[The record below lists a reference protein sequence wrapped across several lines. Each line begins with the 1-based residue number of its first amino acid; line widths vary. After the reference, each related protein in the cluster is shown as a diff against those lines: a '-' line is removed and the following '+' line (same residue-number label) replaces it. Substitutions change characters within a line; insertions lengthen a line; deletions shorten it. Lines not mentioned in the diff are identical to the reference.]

1 MERLISLCG
10 LFVMV
15 GLAWSLSSNRRLFN
29 PRLLVFGIL
38 LQFALGMLIL
48 WTPPGEL
55 LFNAANNF
63 FNRIL
68 AFVDEGSKMLFGV
81 NSEVQPQQRSW
92 QLLSSFAFGVLPTI
106 VFFSSLM
113 SVLYYLRLVQPVVN
127 ALAWLMQ
134 RTLKVSGAESL
145 SAASNIFLGQTEAP
159 LVIRPYLA
167 SMTPSEI
174 YAVMVG
180 GFANVAG
187 SVMAAFVGMGI
198 DGGHILTASVMSA
211 PASLLIAKIM
221 EPEIGQPLTTGNVSV
236 STPQTGANV
245 LEAAA
250 DGASEGM
257 KLALNVAAM
266 LIAFLALADYL
277 LGNLGLLLGYSD
289 SQGQPIWSLAGGLSY
304 VFAPLAW
311 VMGIESKDCL
321 HAGELL
327 GIKTAANEFI
337 AYAQLGQWIKPDSGV
352 ELSERSVRILTYA
365 LCGFSNFSSIGIQ
378 IGGIGGMVPERRAEI
393 ARFGLRAMIG
403 GSLATFMTAC
413 VAGVLL

>member
-1 MERLISLCG
+1 M
-10 LFVMV
+10 
-15 GLAWSLSSNRRLFN
+15 
-29 PRLLVFGIL
+29 
-38 LQFALGMLIL
+38 
-48 WTPPGEL
+48 T
-55 LFNAANNF
+55 
-63 FNRIL
+63 
-68 AFVDEGSKMLFGV
+68 
-81 NSEVQPQQRSW
+81 
-92 QLLSSFAFGVLPTI
+92 
-106 VFFSSLM
+106 
-113 SVLYYLRLVQPVVN
+113 VLYYLRLVQPIVN
-127 ALAWLMQ
+127 GLAWLMQ
-134 RTLKVSGAESL
+134 RTLRVSGAESL

-159 LVIRPYLA
+159 LVIRPYLS
-167 SMTPSEI
+167 SMTSSEI

-187 SVMAAFVGMGI
+187 SVMAAFVEMGI

-221 EPEIGQPLTTGNVSV
+221 EPEIGRPVTTGTVSV
-236 STPQTGANV
+236 STPQTATNV

-257 KLALNVAAM
+257 KLAINVAAM
-266 LIAFLALADYL
+266 LIAFLAFLALADYL
-277 LGNLGLLLGYSD
+277 IGNLGLLLGFSN

-304 VFAPLAW
+304 LFAPLAW

-337 AYAQLGQWIKPDSGV
+337 AYAQLGQWIEPGSGV
-352 ELSERSVRILTYA
+352 EMSERSVRILTYA